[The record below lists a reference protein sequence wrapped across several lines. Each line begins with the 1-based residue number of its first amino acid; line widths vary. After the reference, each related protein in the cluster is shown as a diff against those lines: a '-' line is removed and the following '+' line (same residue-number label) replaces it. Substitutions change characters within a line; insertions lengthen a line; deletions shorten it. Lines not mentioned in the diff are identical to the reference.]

1 VIDLGLR
8 LYDVEAMQLTRE
20 RVEYDSRINPRINL
34 WECGA
39 TEAECDFLVQ
49 WQTYNGWAGE
59 RVELNAMDSA
69 RFITWLETKLRE
81 VGVCKVVPE
90 QAVLETVYRRMVR
103 LGRVQRAMEAAM
115 AALPPDEAIPVPTD
129 LVQQLRTAIEGTAQP
144 WDDALW
150 HLVHAQLQEENPP
163 PLPSS

>member
-1 VIDLGLR
+1 MEWWESR
-8 LYDVEAMQLTRE
+8 LARD
-20 RVEYDSRINPRINL
+20 RVEYDNRIDPRINL

-39 TEAECDFLVQ
+39 TEEECDFLVQ

-69 RFITWLETKLRE
+69 RFVTWLEMKLQD
-81 VGVCKVVPE
+81 VGVYKIVPA
-90 QAVLETVYRRMVR
+90 QAVLETAYRRMVR
-103 LGRVQRAMEAAM
+103 LSRVQRAMETAM

-129 LVQQLRTAIEGTAQP
+129 LVQQLRTTIEGTAQP
-144 WDDALW
+144 WDEALW
-150 HLVHAQLQEENPP
+150 HLVHTQQQERNPS